1 MTCTAFLPRL
11 IPHPSGNPL

>member
-11 IPHPSGNPL
+11 IPYPSGNPL